1 MKEGGSDFLWIC
13 MSTEVYSPEM
23 GTASTGSYFSN
34 LADAFF
40 ALHLLK
46 NNIWSVIL
54 FIS

>member
-1 MKEGGSDFLWIC
+1 MKKRASDFLWIC
-13 MSTEVYSPEM
+13 VSTQVYSLEM
-23 GTASTGSYFSN
+23 RTASTGSYFSN